1 MEIQRLAIVVPTYNR
16 PKVLQLVWR
25 SWLEQQ
31 GLEEIIVI
39 NDGSESDYSAVFSEI
54 AEACSARQI
63 RFKVL
68 TMAQRAGAPAA
79 RNVGIAESNSNEI
92 LTTDDDIIL
101 APDMVEACRDGKQ
114 GMEGHGVI
122 IGARVI
128 YVKDGETVEQAKARA
143 DGDEEPYFCP
153 STLTIRPW
161 ARGSGEIQQ
170 LPFVSAVALWPRA
183 LFQAGL
189 RYFEG
194 YGGNGYREETDPQI
208 VAQKRFSARVY
219 LAPDAVC
226 YHLSPSQAYSEK
238 SGQRRGGPVWFEWW
252 VLKNNIK
259 FYRRHHAWLKERHSV
274 WPLMALFSLT
284 ANRLSIS
291 RIQRGLLAH
300 LRRRRPTTT
309 ISE

>member
-54 AEACSARQI
+54 AEACSARKI
-63 RFKVL
+63 RFKVV
-68 TMAQRAGAPAA
+68 TMMQRVGAPAA
-79 RNVGIAESNSNEI
+79 RNAGIAECNSSEI

-101 APDMVEACRDGKQ
+101 GPDMVKACRDGKQ

-128 YVKDGETVEQAKARA
+128 YVKDGETVQQAKARS
-143 DGDEEPYFCP
+143 DSDEKPYFCP

-226 YHLSPSQAYSEK
+226 YHLPPSQAYSEK
-238 SGQRRGGPVWFEWW
+238 SGQRRGGLIWFEWW
-252 VLKNNIK
+252 VFRNNAL
-259 FYRRHHAWLKERHSV
+259 FLRRHADW
-274 WPLMALFSLT
+274 
-284 ANRLSIS
+284 
-291 RIQRGLLAH
+291 LLASLGIKIITAQLALLK
-300 LRRRRPTTT
+300 LRFAPARLLRLVDRVST
-309 ISE
+309 